1 MNKYTK
7 QSLIEGEKK
16 KMKKIQVLVLLMLS
30 ILVIGLVGCGA
41 GEDDTAPD
49 VNTEDDTQ
57 DDTQGED
64 ETGEDSEA
72 TDEDTDNTLVMATSA
87 DYPPFESRDVDG
99 NFIGFDID
107 LAHYIAE
114 ELGMEL
120 EIRDMSFDGL
130 IGALQADRVDMVL
143 SGMSATDSRRENVD
157 FSTEYHHSGEMFVTR
172 KDEPMTELADLEGKT
187 VGVQLGTIQEEGAQN
202 LQEDYDFELKA
213 LDDAQMLIQELITN
227 RVDVVYLDKQV
238 AQGFIEA
245 QDLAGFDD
253 PTEVSPGMAVAFP
266 KGSALVEDVNA
277 AIEQAMENGKLAELE
292 AEWLSSEE

>member
-1 MNKYTK
+1 
-7 QSLIEGEKK
+7 
-16 KMKKIQVLVLLMLS
+16 MKKIQVLALLMLS
-30 ILVIGLVGCGA
+30 ILIIGLVGCGA
-41 GEDDTAPD
+41 GEDDAAPD
-49 VNTEDDTQ
+49 VNTEDE
-57 DDTQGED
+57 TQGDAQED
-64 ETGEDSEA
+64 ATTEDDASA
-72 TDEDTDNTLVMATSA
+72 TDGDTLVMATSA

-130 IGALQADRVDMVL
+130 IGALQANRVDMVL

-172 KDEPMTELADLEGKT
+172 KDEPMTDLADLEGKV

-202 LQEDYDFELKA
+202 LQEEFDFELKA
-213 LDDAQMLIQELITN
+213 LDDAQMLVQELITN

-238 AQGFIEA
+238 AQGFIAA

-253 PTEVSPGMAVAFP
+253 PTDVSPGMAVAFP
-266 KGSALVEDVNA
+266 KGSALVDAVNA

-292 AEWLSSEE
+292 AEWLSEEE